1 MRKGAKKMKYVIIGS
16 SIAAIGCIEGIRS
29 VDKKSEITIISKE
42 DTFIYSRPLIS
53 YLIEEKTSLE
63 KMRYREDDFYE
74 KQNCKTYLGR
84 EVIKIDDKHK
94 CVILDNDKKISYD
107 KLMIATGSR
116 PFVPEIK
123 GIEKVEN
130 KFNFM
135 TLDDA
140 LSLQKAVGSD
150 SSKKVLI
157 LGAGLIGLKC
167 AEAVINKTKSV
178 TVVDLAKR
186 ILPSILDEEGC
197 KIVTKHIKDKGINLI
212 LDDSIKSIDE
222 DKATLSSGKEVEYD
236 IFVIAVGVRAN
247 IELAKEIGIETNR
260 GIITDEKGRTSKEK
274 IYAAGDC
281 TTSYD
286 ITSEDTKV
294 LALLPNA
301 YLKGEA
307 AGINMAGGD
316 KIYDSAIP
324 MNSLGLFGLH
334 MVTAGS
340 YEGESYITLNENE
353 KNYKRLIYKDNLLK
367 GFIIIGDVRRS
378 GIYTKLI
385 REKVDLR
392 QIDFELIK
400 DKPQLMA
407 FSRKYRDETL
417 GGIK

>member
-1 MRKGAKKMKYVIIGS
+1 MKYVIIGS

-29 VDKKSEITIISKE
+29 VDKKSEITVISKE

-84 EVIKIDDKHK
+84 EVIKINDKNK
-94 CVILDNDKKISYD
+94 VVILNNNEKIAYD

-116 PFVPEIK
+116 PFIPEIK
-123 GIEKVEN
+123 GIEKVKN
-130 KFNFM
+130 KFTFM

-140 LSLQKAVGSD
+140 LSL
-150 SSKKVLI
+150 KKKLTENKNVLI

-167 AEAVINKTKSV
+167 AEAVMDKVKSV

-186 ILPSILDEEGC
+186 ILPSILDEDGC
-197 KIVTKHIKDKGINLI
+197 KIVTKHIENKGVNLI
-212 LDDSIKSIDE
+212 LDDSIDSIDE
-222 DKATLSSGKEVEYD
+222 KNAILKSGKEIEYD

-247 IELAKEIGIETNR
+247 TELAKETGLKTNR
-260 GIITDEKGRTSKEK
+260 AIITDEKGKTSNKD

-281 TTSYD
+281 TESYD
-286 ITSEDTKV
+286 ITSDDTKV

-301 YLKGEA
+301 YLKGET

-316 KIYDSAIP
+316 KTYDNAMP

-340 YEGESYITLNENE
+340 YEGESYIDINENE
-353 KNYKRLIYKDNLLK
+353 TNYKRLIYKNNLLK
-367 GFIIIGDVRRS
+367 GFIIIGDVRRC

-385 REKVDLR
+385 REKIDLR

-417 GGIK
+417 GGVK